1 MLVFLSF
8 LYRIFVCSGYR
19 AADGGPTVR
28 LNARHCFVFFANT
41 VCGAAMWPAQDL
53 LPSGLEKVNSR
64 RLISLA
70 LLVLALA
77 TFGLGG
83 CGQGPKGDP
92 GQAGPPGPKGDQG
105 VAGPPGPVGPAGP
118 PGPQGQPGPPSP
130 SIRVVRNSCLSG
142 ECTASCRG
150 DEVLISAYCGPPHNP
165 AAYLDERQVSCGV
178 EVTSANAPLVA
189 VCVQAPQQRVSQ

>member
-28 LNARHCFVFFANT
+28 LNARHCFVFFGNI

-92 GQAGPPGPKGDQG
+92 GQAG
-105 VAGPPGPVGPAGP
+105 
-118 PGPQGQPGPPSP
+118 QPGPPSP

-165 AAYLDERQVSCGV
+165 AAYLDERQVSCGL